1 MKALAG
7 GYIAG
12 LRTRRLVR
20 ACVFDSCAYRGS
32 ENSHPLSPKNLTPP
46 PSGVK
51 ISYYFMDILSDL
63 SHGFTHSTEFLC
75 MCFWILAVSFGIYW
89 LQIASFTEQYIVEI
103 FSCQYMSM
111 LYPFKTLQCVPYFIY
126 DWIYTSATD
135 WMFVCLNSYCC
146 SVTQSHP
153 TLCNPMECSTPGFPA
168 LHHLLEFVQTH
179 VHWVSDVI

>member
-1 MKALAG
+1 MHKEQYPACSKRSTHWYRKKAWDLPGPLVTEEKMKALAG

-75 MCFWILAVSFGIYW
+75 MCFWILALSFGIY
-89 LQIASFTEQYIVEI
+89 
-103 FSCQYMSM
+103 
-111 LYPFKTLQCVPYFIY
+111 
-126 DWIYTSATD
+126 
-135 WMFVCLNSYCC
+135 
-146 SVTQSHP
+146 
-153 TLCNPMECSTPGFPA
+153 
-168 LHHLLEFVQTH
+168 
-179 VHWVSDVI
+179 